1 MLSFTEKNLG
11 RRSFLRI
18 GSLGL
23 GGLSLSNLLAA
34 KALAAKAGSAVKD
47 KSVVFLFMHGGP
59 SQTETF
65 DPKMTAPAGVRSV
78 TGEVKTTL
86 PGVTYG
92 ATFQKLARLAH
103 KMSVVRSFTT
113 GNGNHDI
120 KPIVCNETLGANLGS
135 LYARVAGTNHPVSG
149 MPRNVA
155 LFPRAVEPK
164 SQERVTQFGKFD
176 STGSL
181 GPGYTPFIPGGGGDL
196 QQDMLLNLPRGRL
209 DDRRGLLSGLDNLKK
224 SPDGRSGGI
233 DRFRE
238 QAFDTLLGG
247 AGDAFDLSKE
257 DPKLVARYDTAPLV
271 RPNEIGRQWNNY
283 NNYVD
288 NARTLGKLMLMARRL
303 CERGCGF
310 VTVTT
315 NFVWDMHADTNNA
328 TIQEGMRYC
337 GLPFDHAVSTFLQD
351 VEERGLSD
359 DILLVVCLEPV
370 ISRDHIVFS
379 YVVVCLI
386 EKRRWWRRSA
396 AGRTSA
402 RDRWPWHPC
411 STCNRR
417 TLSHWLLE
425 VKSHFVERVGMLDL
439 MPSWNKLHRLH
450 PRTHRQGPRSQ
461 SDLEEDRKVP
471 QRFPPSAIF
480 QSFPSDD
487 NSFAA

>member
-11 RRSFLRI
+11 RRSFLRV

-23 GGLSLSNLLAA
+23 GGLSLSNLLAV
-34 KALAAKAGSAVKD
+34 KALAAGAGRVVRD

-65 DPKMTAPAGVRSV
+65 DPKMSAPAGVRSV
-78 TGEVKTTL
+78 TGEVKTSL

-92 ATFQKLARLAH
+92 ATFEKLARLAH
-103 KMSVVRSFTT
+103 KVAVVRSFTT
-113 GNGNHDI
+113 GNANHDI
-120 KPIVCNETLGANLGS
+120 KPIVCKETLGANIGS

-181 GPGYTPFIPGGGGDL
+181 GAGYTPFIPGGSGDL
-196 QQDMLLNLPRGRL
+196 QQDMQLNLPRGRL
-209 DDRRGLLSGLDNLKK
+209 DDRRGLLSRLDQLKK
-224 SPDGRSGGI
+224 SLDGNGEGL
-233 DRFRE
+233 DRFRQ
-238 QAFDTLLGG
+238 QAFDALLGG
-247 AGDAFDLSKE
+247 VGDAFDLSKE
-257 DPKLVARYDTAPLV
+257 DPKLVERYDTAPLV
-271 RPNEIGRQWNNY
+271 RPDQIGRQWNNY

-315 NFVWDMHADTNNA
+315 NFVWDMHADENNA
-328 TIQEGMRYC
+328 TVQEGMQYC

-359 DILLVVCLEPV
+359 DILLVACGEMGRTPKLNARGG
-370 ISRDHIVFS
+370 RDHWGGIAPL
-379 YVVVCLI
+379 LI
-386 EKRRWWRRSA
+386 AGGGLKMGQVIGESNRDASRPA
-396 AGRTSA
+396 ADPITNKDLVATILHSLFNVEELRVTQGIPAELVDLTSSGKPI
-402 RDRWPWHPC
+402 RE
-411 STCNRR
+411 
-417 TLSHWLLE
+417 L
-425 VKSHFVERVGMLDL
+425 F
-439 MPSWNKLHRLH
+439 
-450 PRTHRQGPRSQ
+450 
-461 SDLEEDRKVP
+461 
-471 QRFPPSAIF
+471 
-480 QSFPSDD
+480 
-487 NSFAA
+487 

>member
-11 RRSFLRI
+11 RRSFLRV

-23 GGLSLSNLLAA
+23 GGLSLSSLLDA
-34 KALAAKAGSAVKD
+34 KALAAKAGGAVKD

-78 TGEVKTTL
+78 TGEVKTSL

-92 ATFQKLARLAH
+92 ATFEKLARLAH

-120 KPIVCNETLGANLGS
+120 KPIVCKETLGANLGS

-164 SQERVTQFGKFD
+164 SQERVSQFGKFD
-176 STGSL
+176 STGFL

-209 DDRRGLLSGLDNLKK
+209 DDRRGLLSRLDNLKK
-224 SPDGRSGGI
+224 SLDERSGGI

-247 AGDAFDLSKE
+247 VGDAFDLSRE
-257 DPKLVARYDTAPLV
+257 DPKVVARYDTAPLV
-271 RPNEIGRQWNNY
+271 QPNQIGKQWNNY

-315 NFVWDMHADTNNA
+315 NFVWDMHADVNNA

-337 GLPFDHAVSTFLQD
+337 GLPFDHAVSTFLED

-359 DILLVVCLEPV
+359 DILLVACGEMGRTPKLNAKGG
-370 ISRDHIVFS
+370 RDHWGGIAPLLLAGGGLNMGQVIGESNRDASKPATDPITNKDLVSTVLHYLFNIEELR
-379 YVVVCLI
+379 VTQGIPTELI
-386 EKRRWWRRSA
+386 
-396 AGRTSA
+396 
-402 RDRWPWHPC
+402 
-411 STCNRR
+411 
-417 TLSHWLLE
+417 
-425 VKSHFVERVGMLDL
+425 
-439 MPSWNKLHRLH
+439 RLTESGT
-450 PRTHRQGPRSQ
+450 PIRE
-461 SDLEEDRKVP
+461 L
-471 QRFPPSAIF
+471 F
-480 QSFPSDD
+480 
-487 NSFAA
+487 

>member
-11 RRSFLRI
+11 RRSFLRV

-34 KALAAKAGSAVKD
+34 KALAAGAGRVVRD

-65 DPKMTAPAGVRSV
+65 DPKMSAPAGVRSV
-78 TGEVKTTL
+78 TGEVKTSL

-92 ATFQKLARLAH
+92 ATFEKLARLAH
-103 KMSVVRSFTT
+103 KVAVVRSFTT
-113 GNGNHDI
+113 GNANHDI
-120 KPIVCNETLGANLGS
+120 KPIVCKETLGANLGS

-176 STGSL
+176 STGFL
-181 GPGYTPFIPGGGGDL
+181 GAGYTPFIPGGSGDL
-196 QQDMLLNLPRGRL
+196 QQDMHLNLPRGRL
-209 DDRRGLLSGLDNLKK
+209 DDRRGLLSRLDQLKK
-224 SPDGRSGGI
+224 SLDGNGEGL
-233 DRFRE
+233 DRFRQ

-247 AGDAFDLSKE
+247 VGDAFDLSKE
-257 DPKLVARYDTAPLV
+257 DPKLVERYDTAPLV
-271 RPNEIGRQWNNY
+271 RPDQIGRQWNNY

-310 VTVTT
+310 VTVTP
-315 NFVWDMHADTNNA
+315 NFVWDMHADENNA
-328 TIQEGMRYC
+328 TVQEGMQYC

-359 DILLVVCLEPV
+359 DILLVACGEMGRTPKLNARGG
-370 ISRDHIVFS
+370 RDHWGGIAPL
-379 YVVVCLI
+379 LI
-386 EKRRWWRRSA
+386 AGGGLKMGQVIGESNRDASRPA
-396 AGRTSA
+396 ADPITNKDLVATILHSLFNVEELRVTQGIPAELVDLTSSGKPI
-402 RDRWPWHPC
+402 RE
-411 STCNRR
+411 
-417 TLSHWLLE
+417 L
-425 VKSHFVERVGMLDL
+425 F
-439 MPSWNKLHRLH
+439 
-450 PRTHRQGPRSQ
+450 
-461 SDLEEDRKVP
+461 
-471 QRFPPSAIF
+471 
-480 QSFPSDD
+480 
-487 NSFAA
+487 

>member
-23 GGLSLSNLLAA
+23 GGLILSSLLAA

-103 KMSVVRSFTT
+103 KMAVVRSFTT
-113 GNGNHDI
+113 GNANHDI
-120 KPIVCNETLGANLGS
+120 KPIVCKETLGANLGS

-155 LFPRAVEPK
+155 LFPRAVVPK
-164 SQERVTQFGKFD
+164 SQERQTQFGKFD
-176 STGSL
+176 STGFL
-181 GPGYTPFIPGGGGDL
+181 GPAYTPFIPGGGGDL

-209 DDRRGLLSGLDNLKK
+209 GDRRGLLSKLDNLKK
-224 SPDGRSGGI
+224 SRDENSGGL

-238 QAFDTLLGG
+238 QAFETLLGG

-257 DPKLVARYDTAPLV
+257 DPKVVERYDTAPLV
-271 RPNEIGRQWNNY
+271 PPSQIGKQWNNY
-283 NNYVD
+283 NFYVD

-315 NFVWDMHADTNNA
+315 NFVWDMHADVNNA
-328 TIQEGMRYC
+328 TVQEGMRYC

-351 VEERGLSD
+351 VEERGLRD
-359 DILLVVCLEPV
+359 D
-370 ISRDHIVFS
+370 
-379 YVVVCLI
+379 
-386 EKRRWWRRSA
+386 
-396 AGRTSA
+396 
-402 RDRWPWHPC
+402 
-411 STCNRR
+411 
-417 TLSHWLLE
+417 
-425 VKSHFVERVGMLDL
+425 
-439 MPSWNKLHRLH
+439 
-450 PRTHRQGPRSQ
+450 
-461 SDLEEDRKVP
+461 
-471 QRFPPSAIF
+471 
-480 QSFPSDD
+480 
-487 NSFAA
+487 

>member
-11 RRSFLRI
+11 RRSFLRV

-23 GGLSLSNLLAA
+23 GGLSLSSLLGA
-34 KALAAKAGSAVKD
+34 KALAAKAGGAVKD

-78 TGEVKTTL
+78 TGEVKTSL

-92 ATFQKLARLAH
+92 ATFEKLARLAH

-120 KPIVCNETLGANLGS
+120 KPIVCKETLGANLGS
-135 LYARVAGTNHPVSG
+135 LYARVAGMNHPVSG

-164 SQERVTQFGKFD
+164 SQERVSQFGKFD
-176 STGSL
+176 STGFL

-209 DDRRGLLSGLDNLKK
+209 DDRRGLLSRLDNLKK
-224 SPDGRSGGI
+224 SLDERSDGI

-247 AGDAFDLSKE
+247 VGDAFDLSRE
-257 DPKLVARYDTAPLV
+257 DPKVVARYDTAPLV
-271 RPNEIGRQWNNY
+271 QPNQIGKQWNNY

-315 NFVWDMHADTNNA
+315 NFVWDMHADVNNA

-337 GLPFDHAVSTFLQD
+337 GLPFDHAVSTFLED

-359 DILLVVCLEPV
+359 DILLVACGEMGRTPKLNAKGG
-370 ISRDHIVFS
+370 RDHWGGIAPLLLAGGGLNMGQVIGESNRDASKPATDPITNKDLVSTVLHYLFN
-379 YVVVCLI
+379 VEELRVTQGIPTELI
-386 EKRRWWRRSA
+386 
-396 AGRTSA
+396 
-402 RDRWPWHPC
+402 
-411 STCNRR
+411 
-417 TLSHWLLE
+417 
-425 VKSHFVERVGMLDL
+425 
-439 MPSWNKLHRLH
+439 RLTESGT
-450 PRTHRQGPRSQ
+450 PIRE
-461 SDLEEDRKVP
+461 L
-471 QRFPPSAIF
+471 F
-480 QSFPSDD
+480 
-487 NSFAA
+487 

>member
-23 GGLSLSNLLAA
+23 GGLSLSDLLAV

-78 TGEVKTTL
+78 TGEVKTSL

-92 ATFQKLARLAH
+92 ATFEKLARLAH

-120 KPIVCNETLGANLGS
+120 KPIVCKETLGANLGS

-164 SQERVTQFGKFD
+164 SQERVSQFGKFD
-176 STGSL
+176 STGFL

-209 DDRRGLLSGLDNLKK
+209 DDRRGLLSRLDNLKK
-224 SPDGRSGGI
+224 SLDERSGGI

-247 AGDAFDLSKE
+247 VGDAFDLSRE
-257 DPKLVARYDTAPLV
+257 DPKVVARYDTAPLV
-271 RPNEIGRQWNNY
+271 QPNQIGKQWNNY

-315 NFVWDMHADTNNA
+315 NFVWDMHADVNNA

-337 GLPFDHAVSTFLQD
+337 GLPFDHAVSTFLED

-359 DILLVVCLEPV
+359 DILLVACGEMGRTPKLNAKGG
-370 ISRDHIVFS
+370 RDHWGGIAPLLLAGGGLNMGQVIGESNRDASKPATDPITNKDLVSTVLHYLFNIEELR
-379 YVVVCLI
+379 VTQGIPTELI
-386 EKRRWWRRSA
+386 HLTESGTPIRE
-396 AGRTSA
+396 
-402 RDRWPWHPC
+402 
-411 STCNRR
+411 
-417 TLSHWLLE
+417 L
-425 VKSHFVERVGMLDL
+425 F
-439 MPSWNKLHRLH
+439 
-450 PRTHRQGPRSQ
+450 
-461 SDLEEDRKVP
+461 
-471 QRFPPSAIF
+471 
-480 QSFPSDD
+480 
-487 NSFAA
+487 

>member
-1 MLSFTEKNLG
+1 MLSFTEKNIG
-11 RRSFLRI
+11 RRSFLRV

-23 GGLSLSNLLAA
+23 GGLSLSSLLAA
-34 KALAAKAGSAVKD
+34 KALAAKAGSVVRD

-59 SQTETF
+59 PQAETF

-78 TGEVKTTL
+78 TGEVKTSL

-92 ATFQKLARLAH
+92 ATLEKLARMAH
-103 KMSVVRSFTT
+103 KLAVVRSFTT

-120 KPIVCNETLGANLGS
+120 KPIVCKETLGANLGS
-135 LYARVAGTNHPVSG
+135 IFARVAGTNHPVSG

-164 SQERVTQFGKFD
+164 SQERVSQFGKFD

-209 DDRRGLLSGLDNLKK
+209 DDRRGLLSRLDALKK
-224 SPDGRSGGI
+224 SLDESPAGL
-233 DRFRE
+233 DRFRQ

-257 DPKLVARYDTAPLV
+257 DPKVVARYDTAPLV
-271 RPNEIGRQWNNY
+271 RPHEIGKQWNNY

-328 TIQEGMRYC
+328 TVQEGMQYC

-351 VEERGLSD
+351 VEDRGLSD
-359 DILLVVCLEPV
+359 DILLVACGEMGRTPKLNARGG
-370 ISRDHIVFS
+370 RDHWGGIAPLLLAGGGLNMGQVIGES
-379 YVVVCLI
+379 NSDAS
-386 EKRRWWRRSA
+386 KPA
-396 AGRTSA
+396 ADPITNK
-402 RDRWPWHPC
+402 DLV
-411 STCNRR
+411 STILHYLFNVEELRV
-417 TLSHWLLE
+417 TQGIPTELL
-425 VKSHFVERVGMLDL
+425 
-439 MPSWNKLHRLH
+439 RLTESGK
-450 PRTHRQGPRSQ
+450 PIRG
-461 SDLEEDRKVP
+461 L
-471 QRFPPSAIF
+471 F
-480 QSFPSDD
+480 
-487 NSFAA
+487 